1 MSQTNTSKLIKLY
14 SRLGHL
20 VYQGTYSTQ
29 QINEPEILNLMD
41 KLIDDLLYFKPVV
54 ITYFESPD
62 EDEMKE
68 YLLFPNKRFEIAKR

>member
-1 MSQTNTSKLIKLY
+1 MN
-14 SRLGHL
+14 
-20 VYQGTYSTQ
+20 
-29 QINEPEILNLMD
+29 